1 MACKVKIAEKYYDV
15 VGLTEDQK
23 QNGMDEADFYAW
35 LANGGLQL
43 LANDKKISIPGY
55 NIVNNKFLESL
66 GIGKKVRQYL
76 TNTVKQINAMLYKA
90 EEDGVKSGIE
100 LTEIKISELQKAAKK
115 FLKESGIK
123 DSTKILNAIA
133 KLRNEVQLAKLLTL
147 IDEKGDLDAR
157 LNQVEKIDKKLAK
170 IQEMR
175 KSTKRL
181 TTTNRKYI
189 RELELPSSYEV
200 SDLEGYGK
208 LLDAYIAARTGNKAT
223 TDVEAAIDDFVE
235 GEKAYIDAYKEQI
248 NNVKELIK
256 YAKWAEEF
264 KKLKDEGAFEGSD
277 IKTEEDWLKLKERLA
292 DASAEEAELIADQKK
307 LDAILEKADKKEKLI
322 KGTIKNIEE
331 FIADNEQELQDNF
344 EAHSTAENP
353 VSFAD
358 IEAIDLTKLSYNELV
373 LLNNILQN
381 IAYSGDF
388 TGVGQF
394 TSIGRLSQKSQS
406 LFDKLAAKIGRT
418 LNGLKV
424 SDKRTITQTITQIT
438 NGGQTANA
446 ALDFILGSWN
456 GMTGRLRGQFN
467 NFFSEY
473 EDLKNNISKDTKE
486 LFKATTRIDTYAFI
500 NQWFKSDSV
509 EAQVTH
515 VKQRVERLAGQLAED
530 YEKNSRGKNPT
541 VEDKLDIE
549 ANEEGLKALASFG
562 VISDLEFKNGK
573 ATYKLVEDINLD
585 TLKGK
590 LTDKEQKLYDF
601 TINAF
606 KALLPDFKLGVGN
619 NLGKE
624 FDEIENYFPTFTNK
638 TISETASPLDL
649 GSSYAP
655 VSKTK
660 SNTKDRSRTLAPST
674 FKYKTGLT
682 DNFQKGLW
690 MTLMTAGGSNEM
702 ADMSNMLNTKWG
714 LDRLQEGGLSE
725 KAIKIIKEQLAEK
738 VKSDML
744 YGSSSPDVENAVK
757 NELGK
762 LLNNTAVGFI
772 LKDWTQVMKQGVA
785 PILTSFTF
793 NPVITSMVMR
803 MSNDKN
809 VNSAI
814 SYLISNTSVQDRLI
828 SYLQSPTATGVSIE
842 KLRGGK
848 AKTVKAI
855 RGVVSFQDYI
865 SDVVTPVFKAAK
877 AVPVLKSIAISSK
890 YSSLLEG
897 VDAYTSM
904 VNITVGYI
912 KNRQRQNPDLTF
924 QDIIDE
930 LNAGK
935 VDGQSIQAAERYQ
948 ADMNAPSNQNDVAK
962 VLKNDKSKMIWFM
975 KGFPLATHQSFKAA
989 AGKLANSWFKN
1000 RKDLTPDEIK
1010 DLRNTVWR
1018 YAVQQTLYRSVTS
1031 FALTAVASA
1040 ISELLGGDDDDEYE
1054 WEKRGWSFGGGL
1066 FSDMLLGSYSVG
1078 VDIVFALAM
1087 NLWYKDWADDK
1098 LAQEKETDPNFE
1110 SKALSTP
1117 LMLDPKYGGAVGVFT
1132 GMYDRTI
1139 NSYNKEYQLAVKDNV
1154 EYAGTKSAGY
1164 AFLREVAPF
1173 LTGSGTVRWVASKV
1187 NAANRQELKKTMT
1200 VYEEI
1205 ATKWGF
1211 QYHLSD
1217 EDMKSVLA
1225 DFKNTKTSDMKKRMF
1240 KVEEDGNANLYIVSQ
1255 KVIDEYRKEAI
1266 LDLYGLDKEGY
1277 SAIIATQDFKDKIED
1292 AKLTDAQKVKEAEK
1306 QIKNK
1311 TEELV
1316 KKDLQNEDNGIKKY
1330 VLK

>member
-1 MACKVKIAEKYYDV
+1 MACKVKIAERYYDV

-43 LANDKKISIPGY
+43 LANDKKISVPGY
-55 NIVNNKFLESL
+55 NIVNNKFIESL
-66 GIGKKVRQYL
+66 GIGKKVRQFL
-76 TNTVKQINAMLYKA
+76 TNTVKDINAMLYKA
-90 EEDGVKSGIE
+90 EEEGVKSGIK
-100 LTEIKISELQKAAKK
+100 LAEIKISELQDAAKQ
-115 FLKESGIK
+115 FLKDSGIG

-147 IDEKGDLDAR
+147 INEKGDLDAR
-157 LNQVEKIDKKLAK
+157 LDEVEKIDKKLAK

-181 TTTNRKYI
+181 TATNRKYI

-208 LLDAYIAARTGNKAT
+208 LLDAYITARTGGKAT
-223 TDVEAAIDDFVE
+223 TDVEADIDAFVD

-256 YAKWAEEF
+256 YAKWAKEF
-264 KKLKDEGAFEGSD
+264 KKLNAEGRFEGSD
-277 IKTEEDWLKLKERLA
+277 IKTEEDWLKLKERLS
-292 DASAEEAELIADQKK
+292 DANAEEAQLIADQKK
-307 LDAILEKADKKEKLI
+307 LDAILEKADNKKKLI
-322 KGTIKNIEE
+322 EGTIKNIEE
-331 FIADNEQELQDNF
+331 FIADNKQELQDNF

-358 IEAIDLTKLSYNELV
+358 IEAIDLSKLSYNELV

-381 IAYSGDF
+381 IAYLADF
-388 TGVGQF
+388 VGVGQF

-500 NQWFKSDSV
+500 NQWFKSDKV
-509 EAQVTH
+509 EAQVAH
-515 VKQRVERLAGQLAED
+515 VKQRVERLAGQLATD

-541 VEDKLDIE
+541 VEEKLDIE

-585 TLKGK
+585 TLKDK

-601 TINAF
+601 TINTF
-606 KALLPDFKLGVGN
+606 KALLPNFKLGVGN

-660 SNTKDRSRTLAPST
+660 SNTKDRSRTLAPSN
-674 FKYKTGLT
+674 FNYKTGLT

-865 SDVVTPVFKAAK
+865 SDVVTPVLKATG
-877 AVPVLKSIAISSK
+877 VSSK
-890 YSSLLEG
+890 YDSLLEG

-912 KNRQRQNPDLTF
+912 KNRQKQNSNLTF

-1000 RKDLTPDEIK
+1000 RKDLTPDEIS

-1031 FALTAVASA
+1031 FALTAAASA
-1040 ISELLGGDDDDEYE
+1040 ISELFGGDDDDEYE

-1066 FSDMLLGSYSVG
+1066 LSDMLLGSYSVG

-1098 LAQEKETDPNFE
+1098 LAKEKETDPNFE

-1117 LMLDPKYGGAVGVFT
+1117 LMVEPKYGGAVGVFT

-1139 NSYNKEYQLAVKDNV
+1139 NSYNKEYQLALKDNV

-1173 LTGSGTVRWVASKV
+1173 LTGSGTVRWVASKQ

-1200 VYEEI
+1200 VYEDI
-1205 ATKWGF
+1205 AGKWGF

-1225 DFKNTKTSDMKKRMF
+1225 DFKNTKISDMKKRMF
-1240 KVEEDGNANLYIVSQ
+1240 KVEEDDEANLYIVPED
-1255 KVIDEYRKEAI
+1255 KMEKYRKEAI
-1266 LDLYGLDKEGY
+1266 LELYGLRTNDY
-1277 SAIIATQDFKDKIED
+1277 QAIIKTADFKDKIEG
-1292 AKLTDAQKVKEAEK
+1292 AKITDAQKVKEAEK
-1306 QIKNK
+1306 QIKSK

-1316 KKDLQNEDNGIKKY
+1316 KQDLDITNNGIKKY